1 MSWRAKWGGLFRLPT
16 FFQQIPGPYSQSVWR
31 AAVLPALLAMCIVR
45 LWLMPLPSSFWLDE
59 MVTVFV
65 TQHGAADPSLAVA
78 PQVANSIYYELPR
91 VSQALF
97 GPSEIAYR
105 LPSLLAMALALFLA
119 ARLAARLIHPRA
131 GWLAAFACLALSGF
145 DYQAADAR
153 PYALGTCV
161 TAACVWALVRWL
173 DSARWQDGM
182 RFALFAVLLLRIHL
196 VYWPL
201 YLVFAAYAAVRL
213 ARRETRVGWPMVAAI
228 GALIGAALIR
238 PIVSAFALFR
248 EAEAH
253 VITAPPTLHVFE
265 HELRWSVVVICAAA
279 AWLLSRFPK
288 PAIVGQ
294 AGSLRRVA
302 NPPADLLLILAW
314 WLAPPICLFAFS
326 LLTGNSVFVRRYLSE
341 MLPAVGLAAT
351 AAAARFLSADR
362 LNRLAA
368 ILGVGALIFLGQW
381 TQFWPA
387 HEHSN
392 WRAAAAEVNRI
403 TAGSKAPV
411 ICPSPFIEAKSP
423 VWRPDYPLPG
433 FLYSHLP
440 VYPIAGATYL
450 FPFENS
456 PVAANYALSLASGP
470 LSAANRFVI
479 YGFNEQVN
487 FWRDW
492 FAPRPEFAGWKR
504 TTRPFGDVE
513 VVTFEK

>member
-1 MSWRAKWGGLFRLPT
+1 
-16 FFQQIPGPYSQSVWR
+16 
-31 AAVLPALLAMCIVR
+31 MCIVR

-78 PQVANSIYYELPR
+78 PQVGNSIYYWLPR
-91 VSQALF
+91 VSQSLF

-105 LPSLLAMALALFLA
+105 LSSVLAMALALFLA

-153 PYALGTCV
+153 PYALGTCL

-173 DSARWQDGM
+173 DSARWRD
-182 RFALFAVLLLRIHL
+182 APLFVLCAALLLRVHL

-213 ARRETRVGWPMVAAI
+213 ARRETRAGWPMAAVI
-228 GALIGAALIR
+228 GALIAAVSIR
-238 PIVSAFALFR
+238 PIASALALYR

-253 VITAPPTLHVFE
+253 VIIAQPTLHVFE
-265 HELRWSVVVICAAA
+265 HELRWSLVVICAGA

-294 AGSLRRVA
+294 AGSLRRVG

-314 WLAPPICLFAFS
+314 WLAPPVCLFAFS

-351 AAAARFLSADR
+351 AAAACFLPADR

-368 ILGVGALIFLGQW
+368 ILGAGALIFLGQW

-387 HEHSN
+387 HETLRLARRRGRGKQTRGRPRGAGNLPQPLHRSQVPGL
-392 WRAAAAEVNRI
+392 APGLSAPRI
-403 TAGSKAPV
+403 PLLALAGLSDRRQDL
-411 ICPSPFIEAKSP
+411 S
-423 VWRPDYPLPG
+423 
-433 FLYSHLP
+433 LP
-440 VYPIAGATYL
+440 VR
-450 FPFENS
+450 E
-456 PVAANYALSLASGP
+456 LARSRKLRP
-470 LSAANRFVI
+470 LAC
-479 YGFNEQVN
+479 E
-487 FWRDW
+487 
-492 FAPRPEFAGWKR
+492 
-504 TTRPFGDVE
+504 RPFKRREPLHDLRLQ
-513 VVTFEK
+513 